1 MRGGE
6 LREKKGAD
14 REVRTGIHIEVAP
27 GGLEEGGQGGGE
39 GRGGEVKRRFQVP
52 ERMALYTTTTTH
64 NNAILKG

>member
-6 LREKKGAD
+6 LREKKGAE

-27 GGLEEGGQGGGE
+27 GGLEEGRGGGE
-39 GRGGEVKRRFQVP
+39 GRGEVKRRFQVP